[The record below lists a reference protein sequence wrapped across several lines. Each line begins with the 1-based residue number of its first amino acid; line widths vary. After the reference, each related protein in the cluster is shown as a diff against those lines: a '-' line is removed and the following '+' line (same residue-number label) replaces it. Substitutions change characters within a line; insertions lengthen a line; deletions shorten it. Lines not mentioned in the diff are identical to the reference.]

1 MPTPYVGRE
10 FTFTNPDG
18 TLVRV
23 RGYGNQFAAVFETL
37 DGFTVAK
44 DPQTGFYHY
53 AYLSPDGTRLE
64 PTGPRVGT
72 VEPAA
77 LDLPKHV
84 RPAPELAREGA
95 RAAIRQT
102 GVTPGGRSGAV
113 PASRGRRHPHW
124 AVTTSRVTGV
134 RPRAP
139 PWPRR
144 RGRWWAPMWGCAC

>member
-77 LDLPKHV
+77 LDLPKHA
-84 RPAPELAREGA
+84 APGA
-95 RAAIRQT
+95 RV
-102 GVTPGGRSGAV
+102 GPGGCPCRDPADRGDPPVGAAA
-113 PASRGRRHPHW
+113 PCPQAADAGTPTGR
-124 AVTTSRVTGV
+124 
-134 RPRAP
+134 
-139 PWPRR
+139 
-144 RGRWWAPMWGCAC
+144 